1 MMNVRIYT
9 DRVERELTNFWNH
22 IHFHPTDA
30 AEDLW
35 GQEILSHV
43 ARDKVAQYVRLHTM
57 FEDIV
62 TRGADGR
69 LRFDYSGSD
78 RRIDIMVSKGF
89 RLLLCFDFM
98 PPCMAV
104 DQWNVSNLRYK
115 NKRYNRS
122 VPTDY
127 AEWRE
132 VCRNYTAHLAER
144 YGMDTVSE
152 WLFHCWNEPDAGYWV
167 SRPGNDEWD
176 ASGATDKLDEYLKL
190 YDHFAEGVTSVTDR
204 IRIGGPSCAGSDRF
218 IRLFVQHVAQTKI
231 RCDFISVHCYSQG
244 IYSNL
249 PNKSFTSP
257 DNIMQRLRTLRGI
270 LDGNGLAETPM
281 LLDEWGI
288 SGGGF
293 LGIDREPRHIFREN
307 EYYSAFYA
315 RLIDRVIHA
324 PELKLEKMMICL
336 SGQDHVKKDFDG
348 YRTFFTA
355 NGYRKPVYNGYALAA
370 RLGSR
375 LLFSESED
383 SAASAVV
390 IPTADADGSVRILC
404 ANFED
409 DYYRTIDN
417 LPMVLRLSGMNG
429 TYRLCHWRI
438 DRTCSNSYSKW
449 ASLGCPQ
456 LPSMLE
462 RDMIRSA
469 GELSRYQPERTVT
482 ADGAFEL
489 ELLLTQNAVSLLE
502 FIPVRDR

>member
-218 IRLFVQHVAQTKI
+218 IRPSHSRPRTISCSVCARFAAFWTGTVWRKR
-231 RCDFISVHCYSQG
+231 RCFWTSGEFPAADFSVSTVNRVIFSG
-244 IYSNL
+244 RTSII
-249 PNKSFTSP
+249 PRFTPGLSTASS
-257 DNIMQRLRTLRGI
+257 TLR
-270 LDGNGLAETPM
+270 N
-281 LLDEWGI
+281 
-288 SGGGF
+288 
-293 LGIDREPRHIFREN
+293 
-307 EYYSAFYA
+307 
-315 RLIDRVIHA
+315 
-324 PELKLEKMMICL
+324 
-336 SGQDHVKKDFDG
+336 
-348 YRTFFTA
+348 
-355 NGYRKPVYNGYALAA
+355 
-370 RLGSR
+370 
-375 LLFSESED
+375 
-383 SAASAVV
+383 
-390 IPTADADGSVRILC
+390 
-404 ANFED
+404 
-409 DYYRTIDN
+409 
-417 LPMVLRLSGMNG
+417 
-429 TYRLCHWRI
+429 
-438 DRTCSNSYSKW
+438 
-449 ASLGCPQ
+449 
-456 LPSMLE
+456 
-462 RDMIRSA
+462 
-469 GELSRYQPERTVT
+469 
-482 ADGAFEL
+482 
-489 ELLLTQNAVSLLE
+489 
-502 FIPVRDR
+502 